1 MLKNNFK
8 HVTSVKIL
16 EGNKVTNLSL
26 FIQNISLLL
35 KSYDHSFQDRQKK
48 NEERKKE

>member
-16 EGNKVTNLSL
+16 EENKVTNLSHYL
-26 FIQNISLLL
+26 FKIYLYYLRVKTI
-35 KSYDHSFQDRQKK
+35 HSKTDSKK
-48 NEERKKE
+48 EERKKE